1 MPWNS
6 VARVARTAVA
16 CKELVSDAKYLQQA
30 LFLPYHKAYWHV
42 LAHRQAVSRQLGPLD
57 LRASCCK
64 PLFACYLCDVK
75 GICWESIRQR
85 WALCNEQLGSEA
97 VVALQILLEQ
107 PTSRVRAKGLK
118 ACDRWLRQ
126 HGLPG
131 SKKVKIRWPSVLPRN
146 VFKACLIPSCY

>member
-1 MPWNS
+1 MLHVVNPCLLITC
-6 VARVARTAVA
+6 VML
-16 CKELVSDAKYLQQA
+16 KEFV
-30 LFLPYHKAYWHV
+30 
-42 LAHRQAVSRQLGPLD
+42 GNPLN
-57 LRASCCK
+57 
-64 PLFACYLCDVK
+64 
-75 GICWESIRQR
+75 RQR

-107 PTSRVRAKGLK
+107 PISRVRAKGLK
-118 ACDRWLRQ
+118 ACDRWLWQ